1 MTTCGESVEQ
11 PGAPLYPAKHRF
23 HGAVSLNFWKVETMH
38 RCLFLLLAITIA
50 QVSHVEA
57 EPTFAAGDDLFA
69 SYCTACHGPDAR
81 GTSASATLIG
91 ADLTK
96 MSERRD
102 GVWPMLEVMSI
113 IDGYL
118 TPNAERADMPVIE
131 ALNEGPS
138 IDFDTGNG
146 KRAKVPERLIAIVMY
161 LESIQSPAPER
172 YVP

>member
-1 MTTCGESVEQ
+1 M
-11 PGAPLYPAKHRF
+11 L
-23 HGAVSLNFWKVETMH
+23 
-38 RCLFLLLAITIA
+38 RCLFLLLAITVA
-50 QVSHVEA
+50 QVSDAEA
-57 EPTFAAGDDLFA
+57 EPTSAAGDDLFT

-81 GTSASATLIG
+81 GASASATFIG

-102 GVWPMLEVMSI
+102 GVWPTLEVMSI

-131 ALNEGPS
+131 ALSQGPS
-138 IDFDTGNG
+138 MDFDTGNG
-146 KRAKVPERLIAIVMY
+146 QRAKVPERLVAIVMY